1 MHRNCRL
8 HFTRGDPPKR
18 PISGDAAW
26 DAENFRRQRE
36 KNRAYY
42 QANLTRNRLTI
53 AQLTQKLQNTLLLQ
67 QDEEELSGRTG
78 RLRGE
83 AAWRAAAL
91 GEERIFTRRS
101 DSRLGDLSVD
111 ILLDGSASQNRQQEK
126 LATQAYILVES
137 LTRCAIPVRVM
148 AFCSVSGCTVL
159 RVLRE
164 YDKPEENERVFDYVS
179 AGWNRDGLA
188 LRAAAWLMRRA
199 QSQNRLLLILSD
211 ASPNDDQRIPIGALP
226 LGGYSYSGKRGVDD
240 TAAEAGQLRRQ
251 GIRPVCIFTGS
262 DGELPAAR
270 KIYGQAME
278 RIPSVGWFAD
288 AVSRLL
294 CRQLRQI

>member
-1 MHRNCRL
+1 MH
-8 HFTRGDPPKR
+8 
-18 PISGDAAW
+18 
-26 DAENFRRQRE
+26 
-36 KNRAYY
+36 
-42 QANLTRNRLTI
+42 
-53 AQLTQKLQNTLLLQ
+53 
-67 QDEEELSGRTG
+67 
-78 RLRGE
+78 
-83 AAWRAAAL
+83 
-91 GEERIFTRRS
+91 
-101 DSRLGDLSVD
+101 
-111 ILLDGSASQNRQQEK
+111 
-126 LATQAYILVES
+126 
-137 LTRCAIPVRVM
+137 
-148 AFCSVSGCTVL
+148 
-159 RVLRE
+159 
-164 YDKPEENERVFDYVS
+164 
-179 AGWNRDGLA
+179 
-188 LRAAAWLMRRA
+188 RA

-262 DGELPAAR
+262 DDELPAAR

>member
-1 MHRNCRL
+1 MRR
-8 HFTRGDPPKR
+8 RWGS
-18 PISGDAAW
+18 SGSSPAAVTAGW
-26 DAENFRRQRE
+26 
-36 KNRAYY
+36 
-42 QANLTRNRLTI
+42 
-53 AQLTQKLQNTLLLQ
+53 
-67 QDEEELSGRTG
+67 
-78 RLRGE
+78 
-83 AAWRAAAL
+83 
-91 GEERIFTRRS
+91 
-101 DSRLGDLSVD
+101 GDLSVD
-111 ILLDGSASQNRQQEK
+111 ILLDGSASQSRQQEK
-126 LATQAYILVES
+126 LASQAYILVES

-164 YDKPEENERVFDYVS
+164 YDRPEENERVFDYVS

-188 LRAAAWLMRRA
+188 RRAAAWLMRRA

-262 DGELPAAR
+262 DSELPAAR

-294 CRQLRQI
+294 CRQIRQM